1 VQCLVALRPIFL
13 ATHTV
18 GDDLYWTNFDSGS
31 IDEMYPLDLWPV
43 KALRK
48 APSPTSGGCYG
59 ALNMAMICQI
69 VQVVIELSNLL
80 LSSNY

>member
-1 VQCLVALRPIFL
+1 VALRPIFL

-18 GDDLYWTNFDSGS
+18 GDDLFWTNFDSGS

-48 APSPTSGGCYG
+48 APSPYQRWVLRGPKHGNDLSNCTSG
-59 ALNMAMICQI
+59 NWIK
-69 VQVVIELSNLL
+69 
-80 LSSNY
+80 